1 MKKHIDNALNG
12 LRYTLRGDVYLPDL
26 AVSGNE
32 HKPLGKYGL
41 MRRTY
46 LREHQTAGTRRAL
59 AASV

>member
-32 HKPLGKYGL
+32 HNPSAS
-41 MRRTY
+41 
-46 LREHQTAGTRRAL
+46 TA
-59 AASV
+59 